1 MVPTVKYLLA
11 LLLFWTLSPAWA
23 VEPSEIIDK
32 VDALMNP
39 QAKVMLRLTFKKNGR
54 VDEFYEMKTYA
65 RDNNQ
70 KVIVRFTAPASSIG
84 NDLIMLD
91 RNVWMYQQNA
101 GRTLRVPANLSFG
114 DTGFSYGDIV
124 RLNLKDNYNA
134 TITQETN
141 KQWVLDLAAK
151 DRQSPY
157 YRIEFTIAKDSF
169 IPIKAVALSGAGQV
183 IKTIEYQKIKNVNG
197 RDKPTELL
205 VTSPLS
211 PGEESTMTYEAE
223 TPMVLAEQFFNRQNL
238 ALRLEERE
246 FTGKNP

>member
-1 MVPTVKYLLA
+1 MKSFLA
-11 LLLFWTLSPAWA
+11 LILIWVSSVAWA
-23 VEPSEIIDK
+23 VEPAEIIEK

-39 QAKVMLRLTFKKNGR
+39 QARVLLRLTFKKSGQ
-54 VDEFYEMKTYA
+54 VSEFYEMKTYA

-70 KVIVRFTAPASSIG
+70 KVIVRFTAPASSVG

-101 GRTLRVPANLSFG
+101 GRTLRVPANLAFG

-124 RLNLKDNYNA
+124 RLNLKDNYSA
-134 TITQETN
+134 AISRETD

-157 YRIEFTIAKDSF
+157 NRIEFTIAKDSF
-169 IPIKAVALSGAGQV
+169 IPLKAVMLSGAGQI
-183 IKTIEYQKIKNVNG
+183 IKTIDYRQIKPVNG
-197 RDKPTELL
+197 RDKPTELY

-211 PGEESTMTYEAE
+211 PGEESIMTYQEE

-238 ALRLEERE
+238 ALRLEERQ
-246 FTGKNP
+246 

>member
-1 MVPTVKYLLA
+1 MILTVKKFFA
-11 LLLFWTLSPAWA
+11 LLLLWAILPASA
-23 VEPSEIIDK
+23 AEPSEIIEK

-39 QAKVMLRLTFKKNGR
+39 QARVMLRLTFKKNGR
-54 VDEFYEMKTYA
+54 VNEFYEMKTYA

-124 RLNLKDNYNA
+124 RLNLKDNYNV
-134 TITQETN
+134 TITRETDR
-141 KQWVLDLAAK
+141 QWVLDLVAK

-157 YRIEFTIAKDSF
+157 HRIEFTVAKGSF
-169 IPIKAVALSGAGQV
+169 IPVKAVALSGAGQI
-183 IKTIEYQKIKNVNG
+183 IKTIEYKQVKNVNG

-238 ALRLEERE
+238 ALRLEERQ
-246 FTGKNP
+246 

>member
-124 RLNLKDNYNA
+124 RLNLKDNYSA

-183 IKTIEYQKIKNVNG
+183 IKTIEYQKIKSVNG

>member
-1 MVPTVKYLLA
+1 MKYFLA
-11 LLLFWTLSPAWA
+11 LLLFWAGPLAWA
-23 VEPSEIIDK
+23 IEPSEIIEN

-54 VDEFYEMKTYA
+54 VEEFYEMKTYA

-101 GRTLRVPANLSFG
+101 GRTLRVPANLAFG

-124 RLNLKDNYNA
+124 RLNLKDNYNT
-134 TITQETN
+134 TITSETA
-141 KQWVLDLAAK
+141 KEWVLDLAAK

-157 YRIEFTIAKDSF
+157 HRIEFTIAKGSF
-169 IPIKAVALSGAGQV
+169 IPIKAVALSGAGQP
-183 IKTIEYQKIKNVNG
+183 IKTIEYQQIKNVNG
-197 RDKPTELL
+197 RDKPTELS

-211 PGEESTMTYEAE
+211 PGEESFMTYEAE

-238 ALRLEERE
+238 ALRLEERQ
-246 FTGKNP
+246 

>member
-1 MVPTVKYLLA
+1 MMIKTVRFYRVF
-11 LLLFWTLSPAWA
+11 LLFLAIFSTPTWAMEPA
-23 VEPSEIIDK
+23 EIIEK

-39 QAKVMLRLTFKKNGR
+39 QAKVMLRLDFKKNGKIN
-54 VDEFYEMKTYA
+54 EFYEMKTYA

-134 TITQETN
+134 AIINETDQ
-141 KQWVLDLAAK
+141 QWVLDLTAK

-157 YRIEFTIAKDSF
+157 HRIEFTIAKDSF
-169 IPIKAVALSGAGQV
+169 IPIKAVMFSQAGQV
-183 IKTIEYQKIKNVNG
+183 IKTIAYQKIKNING

-211 PGEESTMTYEAE
+211 PGEESTMTYEEE
-223 TPMVLAEQFFNRQNL
+223 TLMELPEQYFNRQNL
-238 ALRLEERE
+238 ALRLEERQ
-246 FTGKNP
+246 

>member
-1 MVPTVKYLLA
+1 MVKAAKYGFA
-11 LLLFWTLSPAWA
+11 LLLFWAMSPAWTMA
-23 VEPSEIIDK
+23 PSEIIEK

-39 QAKVMLRLTFKKNGR
+39 EARVMLRLTFKKNGR
-54 VDEFYEMKTYA
+54 VDESYEMKTYA

-101 GRTLRVPANLSFG
+101 GRTLRVPANLAFG

-134 TITQETN
+134 TLASETD
-141 KQWVLDLAAK
+141 KEWVLDLTAK

-157 YRIEFTIAKDSF
+157 HRIQFTVAKGSF
-169 IPIKAVALSGAGQV
+169 VPVKAVALSGAGQI
-183 IKTIEYQKIKNVNG
+183 IKTIEYKAIKNVNG
-197 RDKPTELL
+197 RDKPTELF

-211 PGEESTMTYEAE
+211 PDEESTMTYEAE

-238 ALRLEERE
+238 ALRLEEHQ
-246 FTGKNP
+246 

>member
-1 MVPTVKYLLA
+1 MVPSVKYFFA
-11 LLLFWTLSPAWA
+11 LLLFWTSVPAWA
-23 VEPSEIIDK
+23 AEPSEIIEK

-39 QAKVMLRLTFKKNGR
+39 QAKVMLRLTFKKNGQ
-54 VDEFYEMKTYA
+54 VSEFYEMKTYA

-134 TITQETN
+134 SIARETD
-141 KQWVLDLAAK
+141 KQWVLDLVAK

-157 YRIEFTIAKDSF
+157 HRIEFTIAKGSF
-169 IPIKAVALSGAGQV
+169 VPVKAVALSGAGQV
-183 IKTIEYQKIKNVNG
+183 IKTIEYRQIKNVNG
-197 RDKPTELL
+197 RNKPTELL

-211 PGEESTMTYEAE
+211 PGEESTMTYEGE
-223 TPMVLAEQFFNRQNL
+223 TPMELAEQFFNRQNL
-238 ALRLEERE
+238 ALRLEERQ
-246 FTGKNP
+246 